1 MVHNARCATSPFL
14 LLPKAPIS
22 HTSSIWRVA
31 ARVSYLRW
39 LTPLNAPSC
48 GLLLTFG
55 KVLLRQ
61 WPGKG
66 LLRKVPYHLSAR
78 GHRLVFCFR
87 VIGFGFG
94 HNGATKKVTPP
105 LHGLDRN
112 CVLWWPKFSGR
123 GKHSAT
129 PHPHCE
135 ELLSILFLKGM
146 RFFFNRDNETNLNG
160 KYFSSNDWE
169 ESHREK
175 VSPRLRRMF
184 LRIKTLEKRLAT
196 NYVPSFPIYHRC
208 Q

>member
-1 MVHNARCATSPFL
+1 MAHTRCATSPFL

-105 LHGLDRN
+105 PFMGWTKIVCYGGPSSVGGENIVQPRIHTAKN
-112 CVLWWPKFSGR
+112 CYLFCFWR
-123 GKHSAT
+123 G
-129 PHPHCE
+129 CVF
-135 ELLSILFLKGM
+135 FLI
-146 RFFFNRDNETNLNG
+146 ETM
-160 KYFSSNDWE
+160 KQ
-169 ESHREK
+169 
-175 VSPRLRRMF
+175 
-184 LRIKTLEKRLAT
+184 I
-196 NYVPSFPIYHRC
+196 
-208 Q
+208 